1 MSIIA
6 GPFGPMAVHES
17 TQYPFSIQ
25 YPANWT
31 PGPVPLDGAEVAYF
45 VGPQGESLEIAE
57 EDTTAMRLGELTLKV
72 YTDIALAA
80 ANSASFNYELVSREQ
95 TLTPQGLAA
104 EVAEYTTLGGTLK
117 SAKLFYLDENGI
129 GFHATYLAPIDRYDE
144 LRELITHSFGM
155 FRDGSAP
162 PAPALTLTP
171 GPESEDRRGAAVSI
185 SVDLPTTELEA
196 STTVS
201 FQITIKNEGSDS
213 VVLVRIRSFLPPNFK
228 FVPGSTGGDLTSR
241 DPTILIGQ
249 QVCGARPE
257 ELIWSSIAT
266 RDIAA
271 QEVRTLTFQATA
283 LLTNGTYSSQ
293 ARLRYIPSWQK
304 SHVLI
309 DSPHGAEVTVGTGAP
324 HCSYERES

>member
-1 MSIIA
+1 
-6 GPFGPMAVHES
+6 
-17 TQYPFSIQ
+17 
-25 YPANWT
+25 
-31 PGPVPLDGAEVAYF
+31 
-45 VGPQGESLEIAE
+45 
-57 EDTTAMRLGELTLKV
+57 MRLGELTLKV

-104 EVAEYTTLGGTLK
+104 EVPNTPRLAAPL
-117 SAKLFYLDENGI
+117 SQPSFFYLDENGI

-249 QVCGARPE
+249 TGLRSPTGRVDLELNRHQGHCGSRGE
-257 ELIWSSIAT
+257 DSDL
-266 RDIAA
+266 
-271 QEVRTLTFQATA
+271 
-283 LLTNGTYSSQ
+283 
-293 ARLRYIPSWQK
+293 PS
-304 SHVLI
+304 
-309 DSPHGAEVTVGTGAP
+309 HGSA
-324 HCSYERES
+324 YERHLQQPGTAALHPLHGRRATC